1 MESMKDARCVL
12 CGEHFMTAEI
22 INLNKVRKARERA
35 DREREAHENRLKYGQ
50 SKAERNLA
58 DAQHRKSQ
66 AELDGAQRGGLAED
80 GADDI
85 DPSNAS

>member
-1 MESMKDARCVL
+1 
-12 CGEHFMTAEI
+12 MTAEI

-50 SKAERNLA
+50 SKTERTVV
-58 DAQHRKSQ
+58 DAQHRKTQSD
-66 AELDGAQRGGLAED
+66 LDGARREGKGGAGD
-80 GADDI
+80 ADDI